1 MNLYETDKD
10 VLKSF
15 ITNEKIDGVFTEKYL
30 ILQNFADDCRFSSDI
45 QPELMEYLLPFYL
58 RIIEEAIMHQ
68 NKMAEDIY
76 SQFNSMIF
84 FNQQNFKNS
93 VGEKYPYVMEY
104 YVEQTVKRMEMGNKT
119 ILGDISLFNT
129 TIAFDR
135 NNIVKLFDKIYG
147 GSLAIKYSFFKYISV
162 LLFKESDNL
171 LAINEERPFWT
182 SEIWDFDA
190 QFSDAF
196 FWNQEIVQYYERH
209 VTRQEIEEVF
219 KDITPILYNSL
230 GKELMNL
237 FSSEME
243 KSFATGTFEKRKK
256 EYLQKIN
263 CRSEKYKYW
272 TECFQETQKG
282 KIKRVNFLILTRTY
296 ERDYSGLVTK
306 INRPGGR
313 YTRYCYD
320 KLGRVIRADYYDKTY
335 ENFTYNKNGALIEAE
350 NQYGKV
356 KFERDSLGRITKE
369 WQGRQ
374 FFYDEEGKKVWKR
387 NLDIYGRVKTEEVLG
402 KKNFIPFRFQG
413 QYEDEETEL
422 YYNRFRYYD
431 SQQGQYTQQ
440 DPIRLAGG
448 NPTIYGYVKD
458 VNIWVDVFGLDSF
471 FRSMSR
477 EEFFDIQDFGW
488 RASASGMSGKWFAD
502 SYEDA
507 IVFGQKM
514 GNGVDTKF
522 YVIEVD
528 IPDYIVDNE
537 FRNPGKHDGIGAA
550 SYFEV
555 EDLNQKSVKI
565 KSRNSVRADWKQQVL
580 GGCNG

>member
-1 MNLYETDKD
+1 M
-10 VLKSF
+10 
-15 ITNEKIDGVFTEKYL
+15 
-30 ILQNFADDCRFSSDI
+30 
-45 QPELMEYLLPFYL
+45 
-58 RIIEEAIMHQ
+58 
-68 NKMAEDIY
+68 
-76 SQFNSMIF
+76 
-84 FNQQNFKNS
+84 
-93 VGEKYPYVMEY
+93 
-104 YVEQTVKRMEMGNKT
+104 
-119 ILGDISLFNT
+119 
-129 TIAFDR
+129 
-135 NNIVKLFDKIYG
+135 
-147 GSLAIKYSFFKYISV
+147 
-162 LLFKESDNL
+162 
-171 LAINEERPFWT
+171 
-182 SEIWDFDA
+182 
-190 QFSDAF
+190 
-196 FWNQEIVQYYERH
+196 
-209 VTRQEIEEVF
+209 
-219 KDITPILYNSL
+219 
-230 GKELMNL
+230 
-237 FSSEME
+237 
-243 KSFATGTFEKRKK
+243 
-256 EYLQKIN
+256 
-263 CRSEKYKYW
+263 
-272 TECFQETQKG
+272 
-282 KIKRVNFLILTRTY
+282 ILTRTY

-306 INRPGGR
+306 INHPGGR

-320 KLGRVIRADYYDKTY
+320 KLGRVIRTDYYDKTY
-335 ENFTYNKNGALIEAE
+335 ENFTYNKNGALIEVE

-374 FFYDEEGKKVWKR
+374 FFYDEEGKKVWER
-387 NLDIYGRVKTEEVLG
+387 NLDIYGRVKTEEALG
-402 KKNFIPFRFQG
+402 EKNLIPFRFQG

-440 DPIRLAGG
+440 DPIRLVGG

-528 IPDYIVDNE
+528 IPDYIVDNA

-580 GGCNG
+580 GRCNG